1 MDIQLVCVL
10 REYLSNDPAVNKAP
24 MIRSYSFL
32 LILLSSTLAGGFS
45 ISPSSYRRSV
55 LSMTATSLV
64 EPSERDTKYGDN
76 MAQYLVDLHDAKAT
90 FDFCGGMMFQLVL
103 SDALR
108 SHLLLSSR
116 MTEKDSANSSGV
128 KVADAKKYRM
138 HQLEGYEQS
147 AKADNLGIFHG
158 REIRRVPWAAGGMG
172 FVLHLS
178 LANEQDQEGWT
189 PGEIAGYDGWGHDS
203 GRDWRTAERLEQ
215 EGIKNFRE
223 KFGPQSFS
231 LHHRFYLHWDS
242 LNRVWLSAED
252 GCEGTPA
259 NVNPIQS
266 FFRKLL

>member
-1 MDIQLVCVL
+1 
-10 REYLSNDPAVNKAP
+10 
-24 MIRSYSFL
+24 MIRYFSSF
-32 LILLSSTLAGGFS
+32 LILLPCTLVGGFL
-45 ISPSSYRRSV
+45 ISPSSHRHSV
-55 LSMTATSLV
+55 SSMTATSLV
-64 EPSERDTKYGDN
+64 EPSERDTKYGKN
-76 MAQYLVDLHDAKAT
+76 MAQYLVDLHEANAT

-108 SHLLLSSR
+108 SHLVSSR
-116 MTEKDSANSSGV
+116 MNENYSENSSGV

-147 AKADNLGIFHG
+147 ATADNFGIFHG

-178 LANEQDQEGWT
+178 LANEQDPEGWT
-189 PGEIAGYDGWGHDS
+189 SEEIAGYDGWGHDS
-203 GRDWRTAERLEQ
+203 GRDWRTADRLER

-231 LHHRFYLHWDS
+231 LHHRFYLHMDS

-259 NVNPIQS
+259 NVNPIQT
-266 FFRKLL
+266 FFRKLR